1 MRDADCGPV
10 SESGTENIF
19 EATLMVFRGMQRT
32 WPAAI
37 QLKILNFLRVFF
49 SMTEL
54 LVLAG
59 VNFSSSPTKKETE
72 VKLGRLL

>member
-1 MRDADCGPV
+1 MRD
-10 SESGTENIF
+10 ESGTENIF
-19 EATLMVFRGMQRT
+19 EATLMVFRGLQRT

-49 SMTEL
+49 ARTEL

-59 VNFSSSPTKKETE
+59 VNFSSSPTISSGFENLVTPG
-72 VKLGRLL
+72 L